1 MVSEC
6 VRTTVAGRGEH
17 EGEHRYPAGRLTRLG
32 AFLYQDLLAFRAK
45 TNKYV
50 YVLASH
56 SHFLIEDVY
65 NDACHQRPETYCQAG

>member
-1 MVSEC
+1 
-6 VRTTVAGRGEH
+6 VAGRGEH